1 MTTDQINYWRNV
13 EQRRNNL
20 AMEAEAR
27 RANLAREA
35 ETHRA
40 NLAQERETKRAN
52 TINARVTQY
61 GQGVTNQ
68 HYIRADAQNALKLEQ
83 DKRISLEQLK
93 ETMRSNK
100 TREQETQRTN
110 IANEKIKQSQVSS
123 TWANLALDQAR
134 LAEQQ
139 RTNRVHERIGLI
151 TLAEQ
156 GRANMAREMETN
168 RSNLALEGWRQQ
180 QIGLDQQRVN
190 ETRRSN
196 VVNETLKRREQMVT
210 MRGQNMNLAS
220 NLTNSFTRLLSPS
233 LRSTKGVILR

>member
-1 MTTDQINYWRNV
+1 MTSDQINYWRNV

-20 AMEAEAR
+20 AMEAETR
-27 RANLAREA
+27 RANLAKEA

-52 TINARVTQY
+52 TINARITQY
-61 GQGVTNQ
+61 GQGVTDR
-68 HYIRADAQNALKLEQ
+68 HYIRADMQNALKLDQ
-83 DKRISLEQLK
+83 DRRISLEQLK
-93 ETMRSNK
+93 EAKRSNR
-100 TREQETQRTN
+100 TREGETYRTN
-110 IANEKIKQSQVSS
+110 VANEKIKQSQVSS
-123 TWANLALDQAR
+123 TWANIAMDKAR

-139 RTNRVHERIGLI
+139 RTNRVHEHIGLI

-156 GRANMAREMETN
+156 GRANMAREAETN

-196 VVNETLKRREQMVT
+196 VMEETLKRREQMVT
-210 MRGQNMNLAS
+210 MRGQNMNLAG
-220 NLTNSFTRLLSPS
+220 NLTNSFTRLFSPS
-233 LRSTKGVILR
+233 LRSTKGVILK